1 MSHSTISFKKLLPGI
16 AWFFVVSILVFLPGN
31 DMPKV
36 RWLNIPH
43 FDKIVH
49 AGLFGGMVFLFCL
62 PFFKS
67 DLSLKKKRNYFM
79 LIAFLAIVYGIVVEF
94 IQKYYIPGRS
104 FDLLDWMADSIGV
117 VIAFFV
123 ATYWS
128 NKIKA

>member
-1 MSHSTISFKKLLPGI
+1 MAHSTISFKKFLPGI
-16 AWFFVVSILVFLPGN
+16 AWFFVVSILVFLPGS
-31 DMPKV
+31 DMPEV

-49 AGLFGGMVFLFCL
+49 AGLFGGLVFLFCL

-79 LIAFLAIVYGIVVEF
+79 LIAFLAIVYGILVEF

-117 VIAFFV
+117 FITFFV

-128 NKIKA
+128 KKIKA